1 MCPAACPD
9 AVLESV
15 VKIAERWFVMAGVAL
30 LGAIA
35 LAGFIIAV
43 YAAWLFHD
51 LPDASE
57 LADYRP
63 PTATRVYG
71 GDGTL
76 IGEFSE
82 ERRIYVTY
90 DQIPQPV
97 IHAFLAA
104 EDKKFFEHGGIDVS
118 GIGRAMLKNVFN
130 FVAGRRLEGGSTI
143 TQQVA
148 KNVLLTN
155 ESTLG
160 RKLKEA
166 ILSSRLEA
174 TLTKEQILELYL
186 NEIFLGYRSYG
197 VASAAYNYFGKS
209 LNQLTPDQAAFLA
222 ALPKGPNNYHP
233 KRHPAAAKGRRDW
246 VLGEMAQAGWLSDA
260 DLVAARARPLA
271 ANDAPQRAEYRDADF
286 FVEEARRQ
294 AMANKDIGEHLNAGG
309 FYMRTTLDPSLQT
322 AARDALMTGLE
333 NYDRRHGWRGAW
345 GETDFAEGWQAAAL
359 RRQSPPERRAWRAAA
374 VTAASGG
381 SVQIV
386 TARDGDTGSLMSAD
400 VAWSNAGRRP
410 LKRGDLIFVEPKGG
424 QFALKQVPAVN
435 GALVAIEPQSGRV
448 LAMVGGYS
456 YALSSF
462 NRATQ
467 ARRQPGSA
475 FKPFVYATALEDEYT
490 PASIILDAPISFA
503 GGTNGERWTP
513 ENYSREYYG
522 PQTLRRGLE
531 LSRNVMTV
539 RLAQAVGMRRVVD
552 QSAKMGLPGLSP
564 NLSVSLGAGEVTPL
578 QLTAAYSA
586 FVNGGRRVEP
596 YLIDYI
602 QDRNGETVWRAD
614 RRNCRDCGRAFN
626 GQASPR
632 LDARGQQVID
642 PITAYQISSMLE
654 GVIQRGTAASARGL
668 GRWVGGKTGTTN
680 DYRSAWFV
688 GFTSDIVVGV
698 FIGFDDNRSLGSGE
712 TGAAT
717 PVPVFTQFMQQALRE
732 RPARPFVRPRNAIFR
747 TVNGVE
753 EAFRPGTERQREEQA
768 PVDPAIPAGPQTYN
782 DVIRRELEGEGAPSA
797 AAPPA
802 SAPPPPQP
810 QRPPAE
816 DLNGLY

>member
-1 MCPAACPD
+1 M
-9 AVLESV
+9 
-15 VKIAERWFVMAGVAL
+15 VKVAERWFVWAGIGL

-35 LAGFIIAV
+35 LAGLVVAV

-63 PTATRVYG
+63 PTATRVYA

-76 IGEFSE
+76 IGEFSD
-82 ERRIYVTY
+82 ERRIYVPY
-90 DQIPQPV
+90 EQIPPQV
-97 IHAFLAA
+97 VHAFMAA
-104 EDKKFFEHGGIDVS
+104 EDKNFFQHGGIDVS
-118 GIGRAMLKNVFN
+118 GLGRAMFKNVFN
-130 FVAGRRLEGGSTI
+130 FVSGRRLEGGSTI

-155 ESTLG
+155 ESTVG

-209 LNQLTPDQAAFLA
+209 LQQLTPDEAAFLA
-222 ALPKGPNNYHP
+222 SLPKGPNNYHP
-233 KRHPAAAKGRRDW
+233 KRHPGAAKGRRDW
-246 VLGEMAQAGWLSDA
+246 VLGEMEQNGWITQAQMVEG
-260 DLVAARARPLA
+260 RARPLITQ
-271 ANDAPQRAEYRDADF
+271 DAPKRAQYADADF

-294 AMANKDIGEHLNAGG
+294 ALANTDIGDQLNAGG
-309 FYMRTTLDPSLQT
+309 YYMRTTLDPTLQT

-345 GETDFAEGWQAAAL
+345 GTTDFADGWQAQAL
-359 RRQSPPERRAWRAAA
+359 KKTAPPERRAWQAAA
-374 VTAASGG
+374 VTAVSGN

-386 TARDGDTGSLMSAD
+386 TARDGDTGGLIVGDA
-400 VAWSNAGRRP
+400 AWANANHP
-410 LKRGDLIFVEPKGG
+410 LHRGDLIFVEKKGG
-424 QFALKQVPAVN
+424 QYALKQIPAVN

-467 ARRQPGSA
+467 AERQPGSA
-475 FKPFVYATALEDEYT
+475 FKPIVYATALETGDFT
-490 PASIILDAPISFA
+490 PASVVLDAPISFA
-503 GGTNGERWTP
+503 GGANGGRWTP
-513 ENYSREYYG
+513 ENYSKEYYG
-522 PQTLRRGLE
+522 PSTLRRGLE

-539 RLAQAVGMRRVVD
+539 RLASTIGMPRIID
-552 QSAKMGLPGLSP
+552 LAKKMGVSDVLQP
-564 NLSVSLGAGEVTPL
+564 NLSVSLGAGETTPYR
-578 QLTAAYSA
+578 LTAAYAA
-586 FVNGGRRVEP
+586 FVNGGRRVDP
-596 YLIDYI
+596 YLIEMV
-602 QDRNGETVWRAD
+602 QDRNGETVYRAD
-614 RRNCRDCGRAFN
+614 HRQCRDCDRGFS
-626 GQASPR
+626 GQPSPR
-632 LDARGQQVID
+632 LEQRGTQVID

-654 GVIQRGTAASARGL
+654 GVVQRGTAASARGL
-668 GRWVGGKTGTTN
+668 GRWIGGKTGTTN

-688 GFTSDIVVGV
+688 GFSTDIVVGV

-717 PVPVFTQFMQQALRE
+717 PVPIFTDFMTRALRE
-732 RPARPFVRPRNAIFR
+732 RPARPFVRPRNAVFR
-747 TVNGVE
+747 TVNGIE
-753 EAFRPGTERQREEQA
+753 EAFRPGTERERNDETPNPNA
-768 PVDPAIPAGPQTYN
+768 PVGPLNYN
-782 DVIRRELEGEGAPSA
+782 DVIRQEQPGAGPIIPNL
-797 AAPPA
+797 PPP
-802 SAPPPPQP
+802 SAPPPPQKA
-810 QRPPAE
+810 PAE
-816 DLNGLY
+816 DLSGLY

>member
-1 MCPAACPD
+1 M
-9 AVLESV
+9 
-15 VKIAERWFVMAGVAL
+15 KIAERWFVMAGVGL

-35 LAGFIIAV
+35 LAGLVVAV

-51 LPDASE
+51 LPDASD

-63 PTATRVYG
+63 PTATRVYA

-76 IGEFSE
+76 IGEFSD

-104 EDKKFFEHGGIDVS
+104 EDKNFFQHGGIDVS
-118 GIGRAMLKNVFN
+118 GLGRAMFKNVFN

-155 ESTLG
+155 ESTIG

-197 VASAAYNYFGKS
+197 VASAAYNYFGKP
-209 LNQLTPDQAAFLA
+209 LNHLSPDQAAFLA

-233 KRHPAAAKGRRDW
+233 KRHPGAAKGRRDW
-246 VLGEMAQAGWLSDA
+246 VLGEMEQSGWLSQA
-260 DLVAARARPLA
+260 DMVAARARPLGA
-271 ANDAPQRAEYRDADF
+271 QDAPRRAQYQDADF

-294 AMANKDIGEHLNAGG
+294 ALLNKDIGETLNAGG
-309 FYMRTTLDPSLQT
+309 FYMRTTLDPDLQT

-333 NYDRRHGWRGAW
+333 NYDRRHGWRGAF
-345 GETDFAEGWQAAAL
+345 GETDLSEGWQAAAL
-359 RRQSPPERRAWRAAA
+359 KKSAPPERRAWRAAA
-374 VTAASGG
+374 VTAVAGG

-386 TARDGDTGSLMSAD
+386 TARDGDTGSLLAAD
-400 VAWSNAGRRP
+400 VAWASAGRG
-410 LKRGDLIFVEPKGG
+410 LERGDLIFVEPRGG
-424 QFALKQVPAVN
+424 QFALKQIPAVN
-435 GALVAIEPQSGRV
+435 GAMVAIEPQSGRV

-490 PASIILDAPISFA
+490 PASIVLDAPISFA
-503 GGTNGERWTP
+503 GGANGQRWTP
-513 ENYSREYYG
+513 ENYSRQYYG

-539 RLAQAVGMRRVVD
+539 RLAQAVGMKRIVE
-552 QSAKMGLPGLSP
+552 QSERMGVPGLTP
-564 NLSVSLGAGEVTPL
+564 NLSVSLGAGEVTPY
-578 QLTAAYSA
+578 QLTAAYAA
-586 FVNGGRRVEP
+586 FANGGRRVDP
-596 YLIDYI
+596 YLIDYV
-602 QDRNGETVWRAD
+602 QDRNGETVYRAD
-614 RRNCRDCGRAFN
+614 RRNCRECGRGFS

-632 LDARGQQVID
+632 LDARGRQVID

-668 GRWVGGKTGTTN
+668 GRWIGGKTGTTN

-688 GFTSDIVVGV
+688 GFSTDIVVGV

-712 TGAAT
+712 TGATT
-717 PVPVFTQFMQQALRE
+717 PVPIFNQFMQTALKE

-747 TVNGVE
+747 MVNGVE

-768 PVDPAIPAGPQTYN
+768 PVDPALPVGPQNYN
-782 DVIRRELEGEGAPSA
+782 EVVRRELEAAGETP
-797 AAPPA
+797 AAPPPA
-802 SAPPPPQP
+802 AAPPPPQP

-816 DLNGLY
+816 DLSGLY